1 MFSPPQ
7 NRIAGIDPA
16 ERIDLTT
23 CSFGELS
30 YFLAGVMHGAQSQ
43 ATADDEREDRRW
55 EALHSQAVSVVHAMA
70 KLPERDALADA
81 RRAEERAAWWAER
94 RGERR
99 AS

>member
-7 NRIAGIDPA
+7 DPAGIDPA

-30 YFLAGVMHGAQSQ
+30 YFLAGVLHGAQSQ
-43 ATADDEREDRRW
+43 ARADDEREDRRW
-55 EALHSQAVSVVHAMA
+55 EALHSRAKSVVHTMA

-81 RRAEERAAWWAER
+81 RRAEERADWWAER

-99 AS
+99 SA